1 MGRDSLIL
9 SVVSYIFIIHRGLQP
24 ALSYPNMF
32 LFFVFLVIALMSI
45 VFGIRS
51 INKGKQKKMSMAG
64 IIISLIGIIIMSL
77 LVFG

>member
-9 SVVSYIFIIHRGLQP
+9 SIISILFVIREGHRP

-51 INKGKQKKMSMAG
+51 INKGKQKKMSIAG
-64 IIISLIGIIIMSL
+64 ITISLIGIIIMSL
-77 LVFG
+77 FVFG